1 MVVFS
6 RVRWTIRMERCD
18 RRAHARGTRSR
29 GTRRATYIFRE
40 WKRIA
45 ALVDTFAFHTTTR
58 VIKRYLYSYYCSI
71 IITTVRLRLRLRSR
85 RRVKVTHEVAVSL
98 RATSRSNSRT
108 RSRYRLVFIFSTLN
122 CSSNISNSSS
132 LSLNRAKL

>member
-85 RRVKVTHEVAVSL
+85 RRVKVTHVVSL
-98 RATSRSNSRT
+98 SATSRSNSRT

-122 CSSNISNSSS
+122 CSSNRSNSSS

>member
-18 RRAHARGTRSR
+18 RRAHARGKRSR

-85 RRVKVTHEVAVSL
+85 RRVKVTHVVSL
-98 RATSRSNSRT
+98 SATSRSNSRT

>member
-71 IITTVRLRLRLRSR
+71 IITTVRLRLRLRSQ
-85 RRVKVTHEVAVSL
+85 RRVKVTHVVSL